1 MMTIKE
7 VSKKYG
13 ISQDTLRYYEKVGII
28 RPVTRKNGIRQY
40 GEQELANIEFVI
52 CMRSAGVSVET
63 LIQYIQLFEQ
73 GEGTET
79 MRRQLL
85 IDEREKLKNK
95 IADMNA
101 ALEKLN
107 YKIDVYYKEI
117 IEKEKTLLHKK
128 GE

>member
-73 GEGTET
+73 GEKTET

-117 IEKEKTLLHKK
+117 IEKEKTLLYKK